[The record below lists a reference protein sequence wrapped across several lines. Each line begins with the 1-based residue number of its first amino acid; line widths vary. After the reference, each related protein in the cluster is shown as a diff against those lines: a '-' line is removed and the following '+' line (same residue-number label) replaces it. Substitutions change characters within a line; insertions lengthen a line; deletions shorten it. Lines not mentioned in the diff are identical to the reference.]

1 MANKTFFTYDEQIE
15 KLEKEKQLVISDPEF
30 AKTTLQKLGSI
41 REFEKIT
48 REYEAS
54 VNPNVSAIT
63 IHPDLFSRLG
73 ILKNTDLKK

>member
-30 AKTTLQKLGSI
+30 AKTTLQKLDSI

-73 ILKNTDLKK
+73 ILKNAI

>member
-15 KLEKEKQLVISDPEF
+15 KLEKEKQLV
-30 AKTTLQKLGSI
+30 I

-73 ILKNTDLKK
+73 ILKNAI